1 MSLKTKSKKN
11 SKVKKLNSTALKESI
26 WGIICRL
33 EDGDITS
40 RAAMAHA
47 REAEALTKVV
57 RNQIRI
63 LEADKDG
70 LLDDSELGKSLKD
83 FAE

>member
-1 MSLKTKSKKN
+1 
-11 SKVKKLNSTALKESI
+11 
-26 WGIICRL
+26 
-33 EDGDITS
+33 
-40 RAAMAHA
+40 MAHA